1 MDRFK
6 KAGIRFN
13 EELFI
18 NFEYDPETNT
28 INCYR
33 NGELINGGVTPEELY
48 IILSDYCTK
57 EELQA
62 VEAEIPDV
70 TNLATKTELQ
80 AVEAEIPD
88 VTNLATKTEL
98 QAVEAEI
105 PDVTNLV
112 TKTEFQAVE
121 AKVSKIKFGYNST
134 SVPANSYADIPITFT
149 EAYAG
154 SYNPTVIVGLLS
166 SLTNADQATNLQ
178 VSYFGASNTGFTLRM
193 FNNTSA
199 TRNVYATWF
208 AM

>member
-57 EELQA
+57 E
-62 VEAEIPDV
+62 
-70 TNLATKTELQ
+70 ELQ